1 MLPKV
6 LDSGIPEGTSS
17 SLTMPEE
24 AKRGHRQSNAPV
36 QLQDE
41 RDKGSHENQTIYKM
55 LYRPFIHT
63 FECACFP
70 ENFQIHALLFPMVSL
85 ELPTSTP
92 SFSESEHGHLA
103 CS

>member
-1 MLPKV
+1 MEKTARPFYCILRIFFKWPMLPKV

-41 RDKGSHENQTIYKM
+41 RDKGSQ
-55 LYRPFIHT
+55 
-63 FECACFP
+63 
-70 ENFQIHALLFPMVSL
+70 LL
-85 ELPTSTP
+85 
-92 SFSESEHGHLA
+92 LA
-103 CS
+103 